1 MPSDERL
8 PPALEAVSDSCER
21 FRSSIALT
29 IEEVRGLLATRTST
43 TEERGDRLADE
54 LGVFAAGRI
63 DPARLADVLLE
74 PHKVGAGEVSQVER
88 ALDVLVSMQR
98 SGEELFTSTLDRGDS
113 LVDHMEREFARLGSA
128 FGAARVV
135 ELVRDGLYRGGD
147 GDVLEGFPF
156 ARWNL
161 AERAISPP
169 LVVTLDGADL
179 QPGGLD
185 TFLDGGCRLVLLVS
199 GETPPASL
207 VRLVSPGVTVIQTDD
222 VADLSLLADQQGP
235 ALAALVP
242 AGLPRFIHRPGPG
255 PGLGIFTLER
265 LPEEAP
271 DRPIEGISVFRQRED
286 LGQLRV
292 LAAASTASGVVP
304 EGGASDDSETTAL
317 DPAATLAAWLLD
329 QSDVS
334 DLTPPA
340 G

>member
-8 PPALEAVSDSCER
+8 APALEAVSDSCER

-29 IEEVRGLLATRTST
+29 IEEVRGLLASRTST
-43 TEERGDRLADE
+43 TAERGDRLAEE
-54 LGVFAAGRI
+54 LGAFAAGRI
-63 DPARLADVLLE
+63 DPARLAGVLLE
-74 PHKVGAGEVSQVER
+74 PHKVGAGEVSQIER
-88 ALDVLVSMQR
+88 ALEVLVSMQR

-113 LVDHMEREFARLGSA
+113 LVDHVDREFARLGSA

-135 ELVRDGLYRGGD
+135 ELVRDGLYRGGERNA
-147 GDVLEGFPF
+147 LEGFRF

-161 AERAISPP
+161 AERAIAPP
-169 LVVTLDGADL
+169 LLVTLDGADL

-185 TFLDGGCRLVLLVS
+185 RFLDGGCQLVLLVR
-199 GETPPASL
+199 GETPAASL
-207 VRLVSPGVTVIQTDD
+207 VRLISPRVVVIQTDD
-222 VADLSLLADQQGP
+222 VAELSLLADQQGP
-235 ALAALVP
+235 VLAALVP
-242 AGLPRFIHRPGPG
+242 VGLPRFTHRPAPG
-255 PGLGIFTLER
+255 PGLGVLTVEG

-271 DRPIEGISVFRQRED
+271 DRPIDDISVFRQRED
-286 LGQLRV
+286 LDQLRL

-304 EGGASDDSETTAL
+304 EDGTGADGEAAAL

-329 QSDVS
+329 QADVS